1 MHHTCAGTH
10 YVFHVTVYGAPPH
23 YLPFFPFLTTVTT
36 LSLHV
41 THPHPP
47 PHTVLPSIL
56 PISPPSLVLVYHNHL
71 TYVKSLLNKSP
82 PFSNNAPVPPSH
94 CDNIHTDISILCNI
108 CEGKLYPPYTERRR
122 TRTGRAW
129 GDKNALRE
137 GKAWPK
143 AWRCAQGM
151 AFNTAKFHVGAQLR
165 STLRKVST
173 PPWLY
178 PGRSRLDFESAL
190 GASKDLRCG
199 AMG

>member
-108 CEGKLYPPYTERRR
+108 CEEKLYPPYTERRR
-122 TRTGRAW
+122 MRIGRAW
-129 GDKNALRE
+129 GVRRALRSQ
-137 GKAWPK
+137 GMT
-143 AWRCAQGM
+143 QGM
-151 AFNTAKFHVGAQLR
+151 ALCPRHGVQYGRIPRWRTASEHLTK
-165 STLRKVST
+165 S
-173 PPWLY
+173 
-178 PGRSRLDFESAL
+178 
-190 GASKDLRCG
+190 
-199 AMG
+199 